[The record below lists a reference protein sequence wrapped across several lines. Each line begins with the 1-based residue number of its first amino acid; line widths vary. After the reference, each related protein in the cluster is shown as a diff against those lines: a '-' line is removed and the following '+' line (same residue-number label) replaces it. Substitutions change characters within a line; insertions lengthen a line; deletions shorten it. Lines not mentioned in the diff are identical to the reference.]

1 MLCHARNLSA
11 PEKGELFVGVSPEH
25 IKVDVELREPQD
37 LQTAMHLAQAFER
50 RATATTLAP
59 A

>member
-1 MLCHARNLSA
+1 LSA

-50 RATATTLAP
+50 RATAITLAP